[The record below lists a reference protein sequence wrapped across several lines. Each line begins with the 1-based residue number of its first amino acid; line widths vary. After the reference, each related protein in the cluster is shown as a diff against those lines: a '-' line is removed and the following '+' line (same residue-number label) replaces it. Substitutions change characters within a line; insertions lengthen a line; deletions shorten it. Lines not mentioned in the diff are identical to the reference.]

1 MCVEYEAVD
10 DAVRLGEAFQ
20 VKMPTGGVKDVWPG
34 YASMFIRRP
43 READAGDEAV
53 PDREALSGL
62 YGLIPHWAKDLA
74 AGKHTYNARTET
86 VAEKPS
92 FKDAWRLGRHC
103 IIPAEAIYEPDHR
116 PGKAVRTRISRADG
130 KPMGIA
136 GIWTG
141 NDKIAGHVI
150 RSFTMLTINADDHA
164 LMRNFHREGEEKRM
178 VVVLREEDY
187 DAWLTTPVQRSME
200 FMRQFPAEM
209 LTATAHPA
217 PPRSRKSKDWPT
229 T

>member
-10 DAVRLGEAFQ
+10 DAVGLDEAFQ
-20 VKMPTGGVKDVWPG
+20 VQMPTGGQKDVWPG
-34 YASMFIRRP
+34 YASIFIRRP

-62 YGLIPHWAKDLA
+62 YGLIPHWAKDIS
-74 AGKHTYNARTET
+74 AGRRTYNARTET

-116 PGKAVRTRISRADG
+116 SGKAVRTRIIRADG

-141 NDKIAGHVI
+141 NDKIQGRGQVI

-164 LMRNFHREGEEKRM
+164 LMKNFHKAGEEKRM

-187 DAWLTTPVQRSME
+187 GAWLTAPAHRSME
-200 FMRQFPAEM
+200 FMRQYPAEM
-209 LTATAHPA
+209 LTAVANPTP
-217 PPRSRKSKDWPT
+217 SRKVKI
-229 T
+229 